1 MIPTQIAIVFISCWL
16 KNMCLEYIGLVLFS
30 NVYTYIYKST
40 QQKIENGKFVIEQK
54 PFQLYY
60 FLTFFPFI
68 VVVIVFPFLFFV
80 FSLQQK
86 LFKKILNNTQKKHFF
101 FIQT

>member
-1 MIPTQIAIVFISCWL
+1 MIQTQIAIVFISCWL

-30 NVYTYIYKST
+30 NIYNPT

-68 VVVIVFPFLFFV
+68 VVVIFFC
-80 FSLQQK
+80 
-86 LFKKILNNTQKKHFF
+86 F
-101 FIQT
+101 FIAAKNV